1 MTLPSWDSL
10 PIRTKRSRKRLYGV
24 LATEYSLT
32 AWKSLPHNVKR
43 SKKNLYNYIA
53 SEKNLEEYDEL
64 AKNNMRSTRLL
75 YNYIK
80 DNASGS
86 KPTLTIKVKD
96 GESNVSGATVTIG
109 STEKTTDANGEVT
122 YSLDYD
128 NYLVEVEKS
137 GYLDYSENIKFR
149 ANHKTFTIPLEAEPS
164 ETGTVT
170 VTCQDSNEDP
180 IYLGTVFLCD
190 ENQMPSEQ
198 DDSMLVAY
206 GTTVGETGV
215 ASLTLWDTSTHQPT
229 QVTDIPFDDYYLFAV
244 GEDAN
249 NNPVSYSGS
258 LTVDGDETIS
268 ITLTAPTP
276 TGTGTVTVTCKDSE
290 NNLIEGAD
298 VRLWDTDTFTDPTHL
313 VGAVYTGSD
322 GTGTL
327 KTIGE
332 DYEPT
337 ETDAEIDFGTYYFN
351 VEYAGDVS
359 LYYTGQ
365 FVVDGD
371 EEVTLTL
378 TSE

>member
-53 SEKNLEEYDEL
+53 SQKNLEEYDEL

-96 GESNVSGATVTIG
+96 GDSNVSGATVTIG
-109 STEKTTDANGEVT
+109 STEKTTDASGETT

-128 NYLVEVEKS
+128 NYTVSVEKS

-170 VTCQDSNEDP
+170 VTCQDGSENLLSEADVILLTENAEPSPTNAVGVGVTGED
-180 IYLGTVFLCD
+180 
-190 ENQMPSEQ
+190 
-198 DDSMLVAY
+198 
-206 GTTVGETGV
+206 GTTLLYEFDEQGR
-215 ASLTLWDTSTHQPT
+215 PT
-229 QVTDIPFDDYYLFAV
+229 QTVKQVEYGDYYLIAEYRH
-244 GEDAN
+244 EDI
-249 NNPVSYSGS
+249 VLKYSGA
-258 LTVDGDETIS
+258 LTVDGDEEVT
-268 ITLTAPTP
+268 ITLTAAS
-276 TGTGTVTVTCKDSE
+276 GTGTVTVTCQDSSE
-290 NNLIEGAD
+290 NPVPNAFVDLTTVAEPSSSDDWVA
-298 VRLWDTDTFTDPTHL
+298 
-313 VGAVYTGSD
+313 TGITGNDGTVILETPDKSGEYPVPSGTVANVPFGNYYLTASD
-322 GTGTL
+322 DSAEPNSYTGTL
-327 KTIGE
+327 T
-332 DYEPT
+332 
-337 ETDAEIDFGTYYFN
+337 
-351 VEYAGDVS
+351 
-359 LYYTGQ
+359 
-365 FVVDGD
+365 VDGD
-371 EEVTLTL
+371 EEVTITL
-378 TSE
+378 TQQ